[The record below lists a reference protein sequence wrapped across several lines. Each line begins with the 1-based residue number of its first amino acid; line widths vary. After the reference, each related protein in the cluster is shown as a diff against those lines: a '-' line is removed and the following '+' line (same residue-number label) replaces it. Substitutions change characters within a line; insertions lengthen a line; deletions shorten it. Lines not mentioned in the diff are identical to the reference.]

1 MGKTLRRTVEKSLAA
16 LLFNAHTG
24 GGTRIRA
31 TTDATMQLAII
42 NCAPAVTMAIGGERE
57 REAVGWRIIPP
68 REKNPTNEARCP
80 IAGFLSFGRVLRE
93 RKRILW
99 NSFRWPR
106 LIKVSLSSPTKGD
119 LLPHFAFPEE
129 IYILVNCVNQF
140 SFFSLKRLKYFSK

>member
-57 REAVGWRIIPP
+57 RE
-68 REKNPTNEARCP
+68 
-80 IAGFLSFGRVLRE
+80 RE
-93 RKRILW
+93 RRWGGAL
-99 NSFRWPR
+99 FRHGKKSHERGALSDRWF
-106 LIKVSLSSPTKGD
+106 LIVRPCVTRTRTDIMEFVSVATL
-119 LLPHFAFPEE
+119 
-129 IYILVNCVNQF
+129 N
-140 SFFSLKRLKYFSK
+140 

>member
-57 REAVGWRIIPP
+57 REAVGWRIISP
-68 REKNPTNEARCP
+68 REKIPRTRRAVRSLVSYRSAMCYANENGYYGIR
-80 IAGFLSFGRVLRE
+80 FG
-93 RKRILW
+93 
-99 NSFRWPR
+99 
-106 LIKVSLSSPTKGD
+106 G
-119 LLPHFAFPEE
+119 HA
-129 IYILVNCVNQF
+129 
-140 SFFSLKRLKYFSK
+140 